1 MFVIYNGIEKEQTNK
16 QTNKQKTL
24 KVCAQNLH
32 KNQTHSGNLTKNS
45 FYNLL
50 RITMCKSFFTF
61 DERFYKQ
68 YDGGAIVMM

>member
-1 MFVIYNGIEKEQTNK
+1 MFVIYTGIEKEQTKK
-16 QTNKQKTL
+16 QKKTL
-24 KVCAQNLH
+24 KVKSLH

-61 DERFYKQ
+61 DVRFYKQ

>member
-1 MFVIYNGIEKEQTNK
+1 MFVIYNGIEKKNK
-16 QTNKQKTL
+16 QTNKQKKTL
-24 KVCAQNLH
+24 KVCSQNLH
-32 KNQTHSGNLTKNS
+32 KNQTHSGNLTKNL